1 MKKLG
6 LCGMMMAGILL
17 LTGCN
22 MGLCED
28 CEDKVDEIITVLEDK
43 EVTLTEEQ
51 LNELLEKIENKEVT
65 LTEEQLNKVL
75 EKIQDKKIS
84 IDEAYNLYTLS
95 IAAIDMNYKGVRDN
109 FIFSVSGPEG
119 SAKEYFYKN
128 DEGNYTYAYIE
139 DDKTSVVYEVGTEVF
154 RYSVSD
160 KSPASKEKLSF
171 SSTEAYIQKYMRSFS
186 EDLNALTKEYLL
198 KAEYS
203 DNGNIILTFA
213 DSDEYSYRV
222 AVVEITEDAKI
233 VGYEIEAFGS
243 SDENNWGHDVI
254 TATYEYGAAN
264 DADFESLVAVAKNTP
279 LSE

>member
-6 LCGMMMAGILL
+6 LCGMMAGVLL
-17 LTGCN
+17 LAGCKMN
-22 MGLCED
+22 LSED

-51 LNELLEKIENKEVT
+51 LNKI
-65 LTEEQLNKVL
+65 L

-109 FIFSVSGPEG
+109 FIFSVSGPDG

-186 EDLNALTKEYLL
+186 GDLNEITKEYLL

-213 DSDEYSYRV
+213 DSDEYFYSV
-222 AVVEITEDAKI
+222 AIVEITEDAKI
-233 VGYEIEAFGS
+233 VGYEIESFSS
-243 SDENNWGHDVI
+243 SDENNWRHNVI
-254 TATYEYGAAN
+254 TATYEYGVAN
-264 DADFESLVAVAKNTP
+264 VADFESLVAVAKATP